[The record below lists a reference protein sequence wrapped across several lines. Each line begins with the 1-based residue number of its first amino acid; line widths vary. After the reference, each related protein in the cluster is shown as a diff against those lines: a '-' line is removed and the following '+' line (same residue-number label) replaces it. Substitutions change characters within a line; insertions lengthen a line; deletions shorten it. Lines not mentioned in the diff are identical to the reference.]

1 MNPLTFKLKMTKNT
15 TSMKASDLFRNTLYE
30 NYDRSAA
37 HTLRHSTLTSA
48 NVKVNQMKASDI
60 EITRLDNDYEQ
71 QQQQQQE
78 EEHQLRRE
86 QFLPRNLS
94 FQQRN
99 SHDHRLSV
107 KMFSLPT
114 H

>member
-30 NYDRSAA
+30 NCDRSAA

-71 QQQQQQE
+71 QQQQE
-78 EEHQLRRE
+78 VEHQLRRE
-86 QFLPRNLS
+86 QFLPRKLS

-99 SHDHRLSV
+99 SHDHRFSV